1 MCIFVHGVGAQWK
14 LGGRSHRSEYTAAFF
29 DFMLHTV
36 AFVAWDV
43 SGLRESPPAA
53 VENRQRTEGVR
64 AFVAWDVSGLRE
76 SPPAAV
82 ENRQST
88 EGVPN
93 RTPHGEWEN
102 L

>member
-1 MCIFVHGVGAQWK
+1 MAKAHWASMCIFVHGVGAQWK

-53 VENRQRTEGVR
+53 VENRQRTEGV
-64 AFVAWDVSGLRE
+64 
-76 SPPAAV
+76 
-82 ENRQST
+82 
-88 EGVPN
+88 PN

-102 L
+102 LIGA

>member
-43 SGLRESPPAA
+43 SGLQRIAA
-53 VENRQRTEGVR
+53 GC
-64 AFVAWDVSGLRE
+64 G
-76 SPPAAV
+76 
-82 ENRQST
+82 
-88 EGVPN
+88 
-93 RTPHGEWEN
+93 
-102 L
+102 